1 MDLDIH
7 NYNIKEIKDLLQ
19 LKKSYT
25 VDDVD
30 FNSYDFIKKV
40 KSRTNIKDDKKKEIE
55 SFIKLCVKMLKDDL
69 EKKKFKKMLE
79 ESKFKSILKNQDK
92 IIQNQYSLAEGLKK
106 LNDKIEVLLENSNKK
121 KIEL

>member
-92 IIQNQYSLAEGLKK
+92 IIQNQYNLAEGLKK

>member
-40 KSRTNIKDDKKKEIE
+40 KSRKNIKDDKKKEIE

-92 IIQNQYSLAEGLKK
+92 IIQNQYNLAEGLKK

>member
-40 KSRTNIKDDKKKEIE
+40 KLRTNMTDGKKKEIE

-92 IIQNQYSLAEGLKK
+92 IIQNQYNLAEGLKK